1 MASNSESITMIAP
14 TKCGKKKTQPN
25 SGSSNDLASRSV
37 LQASNRMTIE
47 AYWGALRSINEGFNA
62 DGARDDEIY
71 KAVMDSKAQREMRP
85 KQA

>member
-1 MASNSESITMIAP
+1 MAATLRASPWLRPQSV
-14 TKCGKKKTQPN
+14 GKKKTQPN
-25 SGSSNDLASRSV
+25 IGPSNNLASRSV